1 MSDPYIQTKI
11 ANVTLRL
18 PVYRDQKHT
27 LELAKDVER
36 LVASMEADAD
46 RIDSQAFAL
55 RAAYEFARQL
65 RELEDENAADL
76 KDLLKTL
83 DSTATALQKL
93 VATYREEP

>member
-93 VATYREEP
+93 VATYRDEP

>member
-11 ANVTLRL
+11 ANVTLRV

-27 LELAKDVER
+27 LELAQEVGR
-36 LVASMEADAD
+36 LVASMESDAD

-93 VATYREEP
+93 VATYRDES